1 MPQPEVRVFPD
12 LASLSKAAAAEI
24 AEIAQS
30 SITARGRFT
39 VALAGGNT
47 PRPTY
52 ELLATT
58 YRDAIDWT
66 RIELIFG
73 DERLVPHDD
82 ARSNYRMVREAL
94 VSRVPIA
101 AERVHPVPTDLAT
114 PEEVAEQYE
123 ATLRGVLGDH
133 TTDAGGVDPGTGAAA
148 TVDLAL
154 LGVGPD
160 GHTASLFPDSPAL
173 DEPHRWVRAVD
184 APTTVQPAVPRITA
198 TLPFLDGARAVL
210 FLVAGA
216 DKRRVVSE
224 ILEAQPSARRYPAAL
239 VAPRGRTLWLVEQ
252 SAAPA

>member
-1 MPQPEVRVFPD
+1 MAMPDLRVFPN
-12 LASLSKAAAAEI
+12 LSSLSEEAAAEI
-24 AEIAQS
+24 AGIAQA
-30 SITARGRFT
+30 SIAARGRFT
-39 VALAGGNT
+39 IALAGGNT
-47 PRPTY
+47 PRQAY

-58 YRDAIDWT
+58 HRDAIDWS
-66 RIELIFG
+66 RIELVFG

-94 VSRVPIA
+94 VNRVPIP
-101 AERVHPVPTDLAT
+101 AERVHPAPTHLAT
-114 PEEVAEQYE
+114 PDEVAEQYE
-123 ATLRGVLGDH
+123 ATLRRVLSDH
-133 TTDAGGVDPGTGAAA
+133 TTDAGGADPGTGAAA

-160 GHTASLFPDSPAL
+160 GHTASLFPGAPAL
-173 DEPHRWVRAVD
+173 DEPHAWIRAVA
-184 APTTVQPAVPRITA
+184 APTTVQPAVPRITT

-224 ILEAQPSARRYPAAL
+224 ILNGQPSARMYPAAR
-239 VAPRGRTLWLVEQ
+239 VAPRGRTLWMLEQ